1 MLSFEDIYKQN
12 IGIDEVG
19 RGSWSGPVIACAL
32 ILKRS
37 ILKESMIEQINDSK
51 KISKI
56 KRDILS
62 KIIKRHS
69 IYNFGVS
76 HVEEIDEVNI
86 LNSTKLAM
94 LRAYKKF
101 SKKKNLVNIDGQQI
115 FEMGTRFNFII
126 KGDQKSLAIASAS
139 ILAKVHRDQIMTLL
153 SKLYP
158 VYNWRRNMG
167 YGTREHF
174 NAIKTNGISPFHRKS
189 FAPIKKFL
197 QSKQILVK

>member
-1 MLSFEDIYKQN
+1 MLSFEDIYEQN

-76 HVEEIDEVNI
+76 HVEEIDAVNI

-101 SKKKNLVNIDGQQI
+101 SKKK
-115 FEMGTRFNFII
+115 
-126 KGDQKSLAIASAS
+126 K
-139 ILAKVHRDQIMTLL
+139 L
-153 SKLYP
+153 SKY
-158 VYNWRRNMG
+158 
-167 YGTREHF
+167 
-174 NAIKTNGISPFHRKS
+174 
-189 FAPIKKFL
+189 
-197 QSKQILVK
+197 

>member
-1 MLSFEDIYKQN
+1 MLSLEDIYKQN

-37 ILKESMIEQINDSK
+37 ILKESMINQIYDSK
-51 KISKI
+51 KVTKI
-56 KRDILS
+56 KREILS
-62 KIIKRHS
+62 KIIKKHS
-69 IYNFGVS
+69 FYNFGVS
-76 HVEEIDEVNI
+76 HVEEIDSVNV

-101 SKKKNLVNIDGQQI
+101 SHKKNSVNIDGQQI
-115 FEMGTRFNFII
+115 FEMGKKFNFII

-139 ILAKVHRDQIMTLL
+139 ILAKVHRDQIMNLL
-153 SKLYP
+153 GKLYP
-158 VYNWRRNMG
+158 VYSWRRNMG
-167 YGTREHF
+167 YGTKEHLK
-174 NAIKTNGISPFHRKS
+174 AIKTYGVSPFHRKS

-197 QSKQILVK
+197 FSKQK

>member
-1 MLSFEDIYKQN
+1 MLSFDDIYEQN

-37 ILKESMIEQINDSK
+37 ILRESMINQINDSK

-56 KRDILS
+56 KRDMLS

-76 HVEEIDEVNI
+76 HVEEIDAGNI
-86 LNSTKLAM
+86 INSTKLAM

-101 SKKKNLVNIDGQQI
+101 SKKKNSVNIDGQQI
-115 FEMGTRFNFII
+115 FEMGKKFNFII

-139 ILAKVHRDQIMTLL
+139 ILAKVYRDQIMTLL

-158 VYNWRRNMG
+158 VYNWGRNMG

-174 NAIKTNGISPFHRKS
+174 NALKKNGISPFHRKS

-197 QSKQILVK
+197 

>member
-1 MLSFEDIYKQN
+1 MVSFEDIYKQN

-37 ILKESMIEQINDSK
+37 ILNESMIEQINDSK

-139 ILAKVHRDQIMTLL
+139 ILAKVRRDQIMTLL
-153 SKLYP
+153 GKLYP

-167 YGTREHF
+167 YGTREHS
-174 NAIKTNGISPFHRKS
+174 NALKINGISPFHRKS
-189 FAPIKKFL
+189 FTPIKKFL
-197 QSKQILVK
+197 QSE

>member
-1 MLSFEDIYKQN
+1 MVSFEDIYKQN

-37 ILKESMIEQINDSK
+37 ILNESMIEQINDSK

-76 HVEEIDEVNI
+76 HVEEIDAINI

-101 SKKKNLVNIDGQQI
+101 SKKKNSVNIDGQQI
-115 FEMGTRFNFII
+115 FEMDKKFNFII

-139 ILAKVHRDQIMTLL
+139 ILAKVRRDQIMTLL
-153 SKLYP
+153 GKLYP

-174 NAIKTNGISPFHRKS
+174 NALKKNGISPFHRKS

>member
-101 SKKKNLVNIDGQQI
+101 SKKKNLVNIDGQKI
-115 FEMGTRFNFII
+115 FEMGKKFNFII

-153 SKLYP
+153 GKLYP
-158 VYNWRRNMG
+158 VYNWRKNMG
-167 YGTREHF
+167 YGTKEHS
-174 NAIKTNGISPFHRKS
+174 NALKTNGISPFHRKS
-189 FAPIKKFL
+189 FMPIKKFL
-197 QSKQILVK
+197 QSK